1 MDMTKEFPA
10 LPRGFFERDAVIA
23 ARELAGCRVARR
35 MPDGSLRV
43 LTITETEAYCGEED
57 SACHAHR
64 GKTRRNAPLYERGG
78 IFYVYLCYGIHWML
92 NAVTGPEGRPQGVL
106 IRACEGE
113 PGPGRLTRA
122 LAIDGSF
129 TGLEVDR
136 CPELRFVPREGE
148 WEISTAPRVGIGYA
162 SPEDQARPWRF
173 IARRAD

>member
-1 MDMTKEFPA
+1 MTLPECLPAEFFHRGA
-10 LPRGFFERDAVIA
+10 LCA
-23 ARELAGCRVARR
+23 AAELCGCRIV
-35 MPDGSLRV
+35 RV
-43 LTITETEAYCGEED
+43 LPGGGARILTISETEAYLGEGD
-57 SACHAHR
+57 SACHAR
-64 GKTRRNAPLYERGG
+64 SGRTRRNAPLYMAGG
-78 IFYVYLCYGIHWML
+78 VFYVYLCYGIHWML
-92 NAVTGPEGRPQGVL
+92 NAVTGAEGEPQGVL

-129 TGLEVDR
+129 TGEEVDR